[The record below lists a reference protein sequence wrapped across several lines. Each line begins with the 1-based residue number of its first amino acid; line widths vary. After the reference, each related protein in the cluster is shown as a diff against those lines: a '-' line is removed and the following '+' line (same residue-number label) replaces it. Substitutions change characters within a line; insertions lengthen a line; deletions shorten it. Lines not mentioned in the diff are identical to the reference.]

1 MKSIQH
7 NKMDRFLV
15 SSLRTA
21 LLMEDIDAIKAT
33 ILDVILAME
42 NNARPAVAA
51 RPAGDDIVSAITR
64 RDEHGNLQLS
74 LCRTDEG
81 FTYVAVADGWAR
93 RVPIRGAG
101 TGAGLPCPCRAAQG
115 FTNGWC
121 GVAGG
126 GVPGCDH

>member
-1 MKSIQH
+1 
-7 NKMDRFLV
+7 MDRFTLAT
-15 SSLRTA
+15 LRTA
-21 LLMEDIDAIKAT
+21 LLMEDVDAIKAT

-42 NNARPAVAA
+42 NNARPAGVV
-51 RPAGDDIVSAITR
+51 RPAGDDIVSAITC
-64 RDEHGNLQLS
+64 RDEHGNLQLR

-81 FTYVAVADGWAR
+81 FTYVPVADGWAR

-101 TGAGLPCPCRAAQG
+101 TGGGTGLKAGSPCPCRAAKG
-115 FTNGWC
+115 YAHGWC